1 MLQALYLFIWTIIT
15 MIVTDYLDYC
25 VKVDTISGSDNY
37 IDMPIDEFPPFHLMD
52 NIYNIIRNILAVGV
66 N

>member
-15 MIVTDYLDYC
+15 MAVTNHLDYW
-25 VKVDTISGSDNY
+25 VKVDTISGPDNY
-37 IDMPIDEFPPFHLMD
+37 VAMPINEFPPFHLMD
-52 NIYNIIRNILAVGV
+52 NIYNIIRNILSVGV

>member
-15 MIVTDYLDYC
+15 LVVTDHLDYC
-25 VKVDTISGSDNY
+25 VKVDTISGPDNY
-37 IDMPIDEFPPFHLMD
+37 IDMPIDEFPPFYLMN
-52 NIYNIIRNILAVGV
+52 NIYNIIRNILSVGV